1 MPAVMNRSQRRAAQ
15 KHMRKESATYPA
27 HLAKIPTSEWPISST
42 AGPQEVWRSRDYL
55 VQVYSAPE
63 GCVCRLSINRTALT
77 GNGWS
82 EDIPWTELQRLKGEC
97 GFGDAWAVEIY
108 PPDRKVV
115 NVAAMRH
122 IFVVPV
128 EFVPFAWG
136 AQTL

>member
-27 HLAKIPTSEWPISST
+27 HLVEVPRSEWPQGSS
-42 AGPQEVWRSRDYL
+42 ANHLQVWRSREYL
-55 VQVYSAPE
+55 VQVFKASE

-97 GFGDAWAVEIY
+97 GFGQHDAVEVY
-108 PPDRKVV
+108 PSDKDVV

-122 IFVVPV
+122 LWIMADPLT
-128 EFVPFAWG
+128 FAWRNKS
-136 AQTL
+136 